1 MVINKK
7 HGYSTV
13 AQIATFCIYGLSA
26 VMCTVTWAV
35 AETHRREP
43 GRAVTARPATSRSSA
58 LDYGRWAVI
67 NPQVG
72 LKRTE

>member
-26 VMCTVTWAV
+26 VMCTGTWASSHSQTGDQSFLGPRLRPV
-35 AETHRREP
+35 
-43 GRAVTARPATSRSSA
+43 GR
-58 LDYGRWAVI
+58 
-67 NPQVG
+67 N
-72 LKRTE
+72 